1 MLEECIACKIMKS
14 VHVRMK
20 EMGLPDKPLEEV
32 SILNSEAN
40 ILSFIV
46 RVWMEEPTSK
56 VRQPVWRKTLR
67 LFQTE
72 GAIISKIS
80 MKFHFILSAHLKV
93 QK

>member
-1 MLEECIACKIMKS
+1 MKS

-46 RVWMEEPTSK
+46 RVWMEESTSE
-56 VRQPVWRKTLR
+56 VRQPVWRGHVTPIPNGKR
-67 LFQTE
+67 HYFKNIYE
-72 GAIISKIS
+72 IPS
-80 MKFHFILSAHLKV
+80 ILSTHLKV